1 MFLQKTIS
9 KPVSMV
15 GIGLHSGQRVS
26 MTFCPAPVDTGI
38 IFRRVDLS
46 PAVEIPAKA
55 MLVGDTRMCSCLIN
69 DAGVRVSTV
78 EHVMSALAGLGVDN
92 VYIDLNA
99 AEVPILDGSSASF
112 MFLLKEVGLCSQG
125 KARQFLRIKKT
136 VEVTDQD
143 KWVRVL
149 PYPGFRVDF
158 QIEFNHPAFLQE
170 DQAYQFDASSQSYLH
185 EVARARTFGF
195 TTEVEALYGMGLAQ
209 GGNLDNAIV
218 LDENKVLNPDGLRYS
233 NEFVR
238 HKILDAIGDFYLLGY
253 PMIGRVE
260 AFKSSHALN
269 NLLARKILETA
280 DAFELVSIDQQDAL
294 LLPEEVN
301 WFPVADC
308 VST

>member
-1 MFLQKTIS
+1 
-9 KPVSMV
+9 MV